1 MFLPRLRGGGVTVPA
16 PDTVRI
22 YQDSLGEWRWIRRT
36 PTGRTVNESA
46 AGFPT
51 RGAANADNSFW
62 NQDTLNYL
70 LEQART

>member
-1 MFLPRLRGGGVTVPA
+1 MSADPMPA

-22 YQDSLGEWRWIRRT
+22 YKDSLGEWRWIRRT
-36 PTGRTVNESA
+36 STGRTVNESA

-62 NQDTLNYL
+62 NQDTHHYL